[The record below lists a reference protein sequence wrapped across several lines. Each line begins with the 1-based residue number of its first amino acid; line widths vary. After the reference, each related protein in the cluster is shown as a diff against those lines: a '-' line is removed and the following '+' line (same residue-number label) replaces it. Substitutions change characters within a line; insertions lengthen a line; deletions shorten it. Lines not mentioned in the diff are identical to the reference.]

1 MMSLNMAPLR
11 RCCHAS
17 RPLARHPH
25 GLFPR
30 PAFTNIRPRR
40 PLHLARAEPEKDDT
54 VKEQTEKTKEGLKKQ
69 GMDPKTANKVLK
81 AWREAV
87 GKDIE
92 PGDLRKLLTQQ
103 AGKASLFVIF
113 QILLD
118 LAAAY
123 GSFVAGSYLSA
134 AASPGGIAGF
144 FTFLLQA
151 GAFFVTGYY
160 LSGAVFDAFK
170 LGVLLYS
177 SLQFQTNSA
186 AYLAALQEIAGDQS
200 TGLATVD
207 KAREAVN
214 SVKVLGALKEI
225 QGLLKNESQGG
236 SKTSDLL
243 AELSAYITLDRASKY
258 GFDAKKYGISEEEL
272 SRVASV
278 FARYDTNDDG
288 VLSVDEFRG
297 LCSRYGSTLSQEE
310 VKAALDLLDTNKDGR
325 IQFGEF
331 VDWWV
336 EKSGVET
343 KATAA

>member
-1 MMSLNMAPLR
+1 MAK
-11 RCCHAS
+11 
-17 RPLARHPH
+17 
-25 GLFPR
+25 
-30 PAFTNIRPRR
+30 
-40 PLHLARAEPEKDDT
+40 EKDDT

-103 AGKASLFVIF
+103 AGKASLFVVF

-225 QGLLKNESQGG
+225 QGLLKPGRLEDLRSPGG
-236 SKTSDLL
+236 
-243 AELSAYITLDRASKY
+243 ASAYITLDRASKY

-343 KATAA
+343 KAAAA